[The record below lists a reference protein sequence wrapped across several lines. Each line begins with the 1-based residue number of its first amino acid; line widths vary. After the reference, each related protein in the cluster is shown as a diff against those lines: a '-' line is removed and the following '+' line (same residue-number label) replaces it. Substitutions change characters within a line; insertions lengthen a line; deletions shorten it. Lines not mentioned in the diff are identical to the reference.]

1 MPLDGHAF
9 LVNQGWSGA
18 GTGLRNGSISR
29 PISIPQKRTLAGI
42 GKDRDE
48 AFPFWDHLFT
58 VAASAI
64 QIECFSSDDEDGG
77 ASTGNVRSSTLNLR
91 QTSTGILSN
100 LPPVVGTPISSG
112 DITPDTASGSSTPRL
127 SLMALAKREAARRGL
142 YSRFFRGPV
151 LGPDV
156 QSEMVETEAT
166 SISQTPVVD
175 DSARASTKKGS
186 KKKSKIDSSGDASM
200 EDPNEEAKRQGRLR
214 KKAERA
220 AKKLHRGEGKER
232 CGNEQDADET
242 IALLAVQ
249 EQVSELLAFESPH
262 EVPYKRKKKNK
273 RRKVSSAGELDIP
286 PFERTSVAVEDCEDS
301 KRGNSSKAPRK
312 KKRRRNELL

>member
-29 PISIPQKRTLAGI
+29 PISVPQKRTLAGI

-64 QIECFSSDDEDGG
+64 QIECFSSDDEDGD
-77 ASTGNVRSSTLNLR
+77 ASTRNVHSSTLDLR

-127 SLMALAKREAARRGL
+127 SIMALAKREAARRGL

-156 QSEMVETEAT
+156 QSETVETEAT
-166 SISQTPVVD
+166 AIPQTLVD
-175 DSARASTKKGS
+175 NNARAGAEQRS
-186 KKKSKIDSSGDASM
+186 KKKPKIDPSGDVST
-200 EDPNEEAKRQGRLR
+200 DDSNEEARRQEKLR
-214 KKAERA
+214 KRAERA
-220 AKKLHRGEGKER
+220 AKKLHRRKGKER
-232 CGNEQDADET
+232 DGDREDVDET
-242 IALLAVQ
+242 IALSAPQ
-249 EQVSELLAFESPH
+249 EQVSELLALETPH
-262 EVPYKRKKKNK
+262 EVPYRRKKKKK
-273 RRKVSSAGELDIP
+273 RCKASSGGELDIP
-286 PFERTSVAVEDCEDS
+286 PFERILVVEDCEDS
-301 KRGNSSKAPRK
+301 KRGDSSRK

>member
-29 PISIPQKRTLAGI
+29 PISVPQKRTLAGI

-64 QIECFSSDDEDGG
+64 QIECFSSDDEDGD
-77 ASTGNVRSSTLNLR
+77 ASTRNVRSSTLDLR

-100 LPPVVGTPISSG
+100 LPPVVGTPISSD

-127 SLMALAKREAARRGL
+127 SIMALAKREAARRGL

-156 QSEMVETEAT
+156 QSESVETEAT
-166 SISQTPVVD
+166 AISQTLVD
-175 DSARASTKKGS
+175 NNARAGAEKRS
-186 KKKSKIDSSGDASM
+186 KKKPKTDPSGDVST
-200 EDPNEEAKRQGRLR
+200 EDSNEEARRQEKLR
-214 KKAERA
+214 KRAERA
-220 AKKLHRGEGKER
+220 AKKLHRRKSKER
-232 CGNEQDADET
+232 DRDRQDADET
-242 IALLAVQ
+242 IALSAPQ
-249 EQVSELLAFESPH
+249 EQASELLALETPH
-262 EVPYKRKKKNK
+262 EVPYKREKKNK
-273 RRKVSSAGELDIP
+273 RCKVSSGGELDIP
-286 PFERTSVAVEDCEDS
+286 PFKRILVVEDCEDS
-301 KRGNSSKAPRK
+301 KRGDSSNASRK
-312 KKRRRNELL
+312 NKRRRNELL

>member
-29 PISIPQKRTLAGI
+29 PISVPQKRTLAGI

-64 QIECFSSDDEDGG
+64 QIECFSSDDEDGD
-77 ASTGNVRSSTLNLR
+77 ASTRNVHSSTLDLR

-100 LPPVVGTPISSG
+100 LPPVVGTPISSD

-127 SLMALAKREAARRGL
+127 SIMALAKREAARRGL

-156 QSEMVETEAT
+156 QSETVETEAT
-166 SISQTPVVD
+166 AISQTPVD
-175 DSARASTKKGS
+175 DNARAGAEKRSGP
-186 KKKSKIDSSGDASM
+186 KIDPSGDIST
-200 EDPNEEAKRQGRLR
+200 EDSNEEARKQEKLR
-214 KKAERA
+214 KRAERA
-220 AKKLHRGEGKER
+220 AKKLHRRKGKER
-232 CGNEQDADET
+232 DGDRQDADET
-242 IALLAVQ
+242 IALSAPQ
-249 EQVSELLAFESPH
+249 EQALELLALETPH

-273 RRKVSSAGELDIP
+273 RCKVSFGGGLDIP
-286 PFERTSVAVEDCEDS
+286 PFERTLVVEDCEDS
-301 KRGNSSKAPRK
+301 KRGDCSKA
-312 KKRRRNELL
+312 

>member
-29 PISIPQKRTLAGI
+29 PISVPQKRSLAGI

-64 QIECFSSDDEDGG
+64 QIECFSSDGEDGD
-77 ASTGNVRSSTLNLR
+77 ASTRNVHSSTLDLR

-100 LPPVVGTPISSG
+100 LPPVVGTPISSD

-127 SLMALAKREAARRGL
+127 SIMALAKREAARRGL

-156 QSEMVETEAT
+156 QSETVETEAT
-166 SISQTPVVD
+166 AVSQTRVD
-175 DSARASTKKGS
+175 DSARAGPEKRS
-186 KKKSKIDSSGDASM
+186 KKKPKIDPSGDVST
-200 EDPNEEAKRQGRLR
+200 EDSNDDARRQEKLR
-214 KKAERA
+214 KRAERA
-220 AKKLHRGEGKER
+220 AKKLQRRKGKER
-232 CGNEQDADET
+232 DWDRQDADET
-242 IALLAVQ
+242 VALSAPQ
-249 EQVSELLAFESPH
+249 EQASELLALETPH
-262 EVPYKRKKKNK
+262 EVLYKRKKKNK
-273 RRKVSSAGELDIP
+273 RCRVSSGGELDIP
-286 PFERTSVAVEDCEDS
+286 PFERTLVVEDCEDS
-301 KRGNSSKAPRK
+301 KGGDCSKASRK
-312 KKRRRNELL
+312 KKRRRNESL

>member
-29 PISIPQKRTLAGI
+29 PISVPQKRTLAGI

-64 QIECFSSDDEDGG
+64 QIECFSTDEEDGG
-77 ASTGNVRSSTLNLR
+77 ASTRNVRSSTLDLR

-100 LPPVVGTPISSG
+100 LPPVVGTPISSD

-127 SLMALAKREAARRGL
+127 SIMALAKREAARRGL

-156 QSEMVETEAT
+156 QSETVETEVT
-166 SISQTPVVD
+166 VISQTSVD
-175 DSARASTKKGS
+175 ARAGAEKRS
-186 KKKSKIDSSGDASM
+186 KKKPEIDPSGDVSTGDSN
-200 EDPNEEAKRQGRLR
+200 EDARRQEKLR
-214 KKAERA
+214 KRAERA
-220 AKKLHRGEGKER
+220 AKKFHRRKGKER
-232 CGNEQDADET
+232 DGDRQDVDET
-242 IALLAVQ
+242 IAT
-249 EQVSELLAFESPH
+249 PH

-273 RRKVSSAGELDIP
+273 RCKVSSGGELDIP
-286 PFERTSVAVEDCEDS
+286 PF
-301 KRGNSSKAPRK
+301 
-312 KKRRRNELL
+312 

>member
-29 PISIPQKRTLAGI
+29 PISVPQKRTLAGI

-64 QIECFSSDDEDGG
+64 QIECFSSDDEDGD
-77 ASTGNVRSSTLNLR
+77 ASTRNVRSSTLDLR

-100 LPPVVGTPISSG
+100 LPPVVGTPISSD
-112 DITPDTASGSSTPRL
+112 DISPDTISGSSTPRL
-127 SLMALAKREAARRGL
+127 SIMALAKREAARRGL

-151 LGPDV
+151 LGPDI
-156 QSEMVETEAT
+156 QSETVKTEAT
-166 SISQTPVVD
+166 AISQIPVD
-175 DSARASTKKGS
+175 NNAWAGAEKRS
-186 KKKSKIDSSGDASM
+186 KKKPKINPPGNVSTEDS
-200 EDPNEEAKRQGRLR
+200 NEEARRQEKLCKG
-214 KKAERA
+214 AERA
-220 AKKLHRGEGKER
+220 AKKLRRRKGKER
-232 CGNEQDADET
+232 GGNRQDADQT
-242 IALLAVQ
+242 IALSALQ
-249 EQVSELLAFESPH
+249 EQASELLALETPH

-273 RRKVSSAGELDIP
+273 RCKVSSDGELDIP
-286 PFERTSVAVEDCEDS
+286 PFERILVVEDCGDS
-301 KRGNSSKAPRK
+301 KRGKASRK
-312 KKRRRNELL
+312 KKRKRNELL